1 MGIGNIV
8 NLAKD
13 RLAKNGQ
20 TREQMK
26 RANELVEVV
35 KETVEFLK
43 TKGLKTFEMRLV
55 CQLMAERVNNVI
67 QNHTDI
73 KDYAEI
79 DILDEK
85 PKPVILNPEHVIG
98 SPEKPSV

>member
-1 MGIGNIV
+1 MGLGNIV

-13 RLAKNGQ
+13 RLAKNGAN
-20 TREQMK
+20 REQMK

-55 CQLMAERVNNVI
+55 CKLMTERVNNVI
-67 QNHTDI
+67 QNHTDA

-85 PKPVILNPEHVIG
+85 DKPKVEILN
-98 SPEKPSV
+98 PEKPSV